1 MKPIAAFF
9 ISSLLVGQVPTSL
22 NFGSPAVSPPIP
34 SATKVGATGFTNT
47 FYWVV
52 ARTPGGYSS
61 PGAAIAT
68 NTVGSANFSVSN
80 YVVISWPA
88 ISGATGYDVI
98 RSDSPSYPASTSCA
112 SCAVALNQAGTS
124 FSDQGGATSAYSGG
138 AQSVASQAIFTLDNV
153 TVATPQ
159 VNVQILNSRQN
170 VTFALPSSGVGTVT
184 SVGMTV
190 PGALLSVSGSPITT
204 SGTLAVSLV
213 TQSANC
219 VFAGPTSGG
228 AATPTCRALVSADL
242 PAGVGTVTSVGLSL
256 PGIFTVSGSP
266 VTTTGTLTGTL
277 ATQTANTIW
286 AGPTTGAAA
295 APTFRALVA
304 ADMPAGVIPTGNA
317 VGGASNLTTVGAV
330 PYVSASGV
338 LNQDASNFFWDA
350 TNHRLG
356 IGTNAPNG
364 PLQVTGAASSMIVV
378 NKTDATARFGRFGQG
393 GVSTLFDF
401 DNLFSILPGSTI
413 SGAFGQY
420 TALSVNTSRQVRIG
434 YMDLLATDF
443 AGTLKVYD
451 ATASTGATT
460 LTVKAGAGQSTTNLQ
475 EWQNNAGT
483 VLSGFAPGG
492 DLFFTSSTSSSDVRI
507 SRVAVGTAT
516 AMAAILRGDAGDYG
530 RLYLKS
536 MQAQATTGIA
546 GLIGWGSAPGTY
558 TTALSEV
565 GAGIVGVG
573 TGSAGSVAGT
583 LQATNITLTAGGEYQ
598 WSGRARIQSNGSS
611 VITLLDVNGTNFDM
625 LKFGSSNSASF
636 PGLKRSTTGLIAR
649 LADDSA
655 DTWVKT
661 LYVQTNVVAVASL
674 PACNAG
680 LEGSHYGVNNALAPT
695 ALATVV
701 GGGAVHVSVYCDGTN
716 WIVN

>member
-1 MKPIAAFF
+1 MKLAAFF
-9 ISSLLVGQVPTSL
+9 MSAVLVGQVPTSL
-22 NFGSPAVSPPIP
+22 NFGSPAVSAPIP
-34 SATKVGATGFTNT
+34 SATAVGATGFTNT

-98 RSDSPSYPASTSCA
+98 RSDSPSYPASASCA

-138 AQSVASQAIFTLDNV
+138 AQSVATQAIFTLDNV

-159 VNVQILNSRQN
+159 INVQILNSRQN
-170 VTFALPSSGVGTVT
+170 VSFALPSSGLGTVT

-219 VFAGPTSGG
+219 IFAGPTSGG
-228 AATPTCRALVSADL
+228 AATPTCRAMVAADL
-242 PAGVGTVTSVGLSL
+242 PAGTGTVTSVGLSL
-256 PGIFTVSGSP
+256 PSIITVSGSP
-266 VTTTGTLTGTL
+266 VTGSGTLTGTL

-295 APTFRALVA
+295 APIFRALVT

-330 PYVSASGV
+330 PYVSASGI

-356 IGTNAPNG
+356 VGTNAPNTSIEILG
-364 PLQVTGAASSMIVV
+364 GDFSNPAFRVRATGQTTKHLSFVENAGNGSYITTNGQEMYLRVSGGGAGIFFQPSSGTSAVTML
-378 NKTDATARFGRFGQG
+378 N
-393 GVSTLFDF
+393 
-401 DNLFSILPGSTI
+401 
-413 SGAFGQY
+413 SGATGIGKG
-420 TALSVNTSRQVRIG
+420 NTSP
-434 YMDLLATDF
+434 T
-443 AGTLKVYD
+443 GTLQVYD

-475 EWQNNAGT
+475 EWQNNSGT
-483 VLSGFAPGG
+483 VLGKVDASGNIFGANVFADGN
-492 DLFFTSSTSSSDVRI
+492 LVA
-507 SRVAVGTAT
+507 RVAGVV
-516 AMAAILRGDAGDYG
+516 YG
-530 RLYLKS
+530 V
-536 MQAQATTGIA
+536 MGP
-546 GLIGWGSAPGTY
+546 GS
-558 TTALSEV
+558 TTAGSIKLSD
-565 GAGIVGVG
+565 
-573 TGSAGSVAGT
+573 
-583 LQATNITLTAGGEYQ
+583 
-598 WSGRARIQSNGSS
+598 NG
-611 VITLLDVNGTNFDM
+611 GTNFS
-625 LKFGSSNSASF
+625 LLQFGGTTSSF
-636 PGLKRSTTGLIAR
+636 PALKRSTTGLIAR

>member
-1 MKPIAAFF
+1 MKLAAFF
-9 ISSLLVGQVPTSL
+9 MSAVLVGQVPTSL
-22 NFGSPAVSPPIP
+22 NFGSPAVSAPIP
-34 SATKVGATGFTNT
+34 SATAVGATGFTNT

-138 AQSVASQAIFTLDNV
+138 AQSVATQAIFTLDNV

-159 VNVQILNSRQN
+159 INVQILNSRQN
-170 VTFALPSSGVGTVT
+170 ITFSLPSTG
-184 SVGMTV
+184 
-190 PGALLSVSGSPITT
+190 L
-204 SGTLAVSLV
+204 
-213 TQSANC
+213 
-219 VFAGPTSGG
+219 
-228 AATPTCRALVSADL
+228 
-242 PAGVGTVTSVGLSL
+242 GTVTSVGLSL

-304 ADMPAGVIPTGNA
+304 ADLPSGTI
-317 VGGASNLTTVGAV
+317 VGTLTANQIAYGSASNTITGSAGLTF
-330 PYVSASGV
+330 S
-338 LNQDASNFFWDA
+338 DASNIRLA
-350 TNHRLG
+350 TLAGGSSQSTNPLLDITNSAGSSHWLTVLGDGKVG
-356 IGTNAPNG
+356 IGTNAPSVALHVAGEALIGSLRING
-364 PLQVTGAASSMIVV
+364 SGTSNLSQSGGAVYLDTS
-378 NKTDATARFGRFGQG
+378 
-393 GVSTLFDF
+393 
-401 DNLFSILPGSTI
+401 GS
-413 SGAFGQY
+413 
-420 TALSVNTSRQVRIG
+420 
-434 YMDLLATDF
+434 F
-443 AGTLKVYD
+443 AGGWHIRNSSFATLLRILNSGSVGIGTSNTAPVGTLHVYD

-475 EWQNNAGT
+475 EWQNNRGT
-483 VLSGFAPGG
+483 VLGKVDASGNIFGANVFADGN
-492 DLFFTSSTSSSDVRI
+492 LVA
-507 SRVAVGTAT
+507 RVAGVV
-516 AMAAILRGDAGDYG
+516 YG
-530 RLYLKS
+530 V
-536 MQAQATTGIA
+536 MGP
-546 GLIGWGSAPGTY
+546 GS
-558 TTALSEV
+558 TTAGSIKLSD
-565 GAGIVGVG
+565 
-573 TGSAGSVAGT
+573 
-583 LQATNITLTAGGEYQ
+583 
-598 WSGRARIQSNGSS
+598 NG
-611 VITLLDVNGTNFDM
+611 GTNFS
-625 LKFGSSNSASF
+625 LLQFGGTTSSF
-636 PGLKRSTTGLIAR
+636 PSIKRSTTGLIAR

-674 PACNAG
+674 PACNPG
-680 LEGSHYGVNNALAPT
+680 LEGSHYGVNDALAPT

>member
-1 MKPIAAFF
+1 MAATNNPMKLAAFF
-9 ISSLLVGQVPTSL
+9 MSAVLVGQVPTSL
-22 NFGSPAVSPPIP
+22 NFGSPAVSAPIP
-34 SATKVGATGFTNT
+34 SATAVGATGFTNT

-138 AQSVASQAIFTLDNV
+138 AQSVATQAIFTLDNV

-159 VNVQILNSRQN
+159 INVQILNSRQN
-170 VTFALPSSGVGTVT
+170 ITFSLPSTG
-184 SVGMTV
+184 
-190 PGALLSVSGSPITT
+190 L
-204 SGTLAVSLV
+204 
-213 TQSANC
+213 
-219 VFAGPTSGG
+219 
-228 AATPTCRALVSADL
+228 
-242 PAGVGTVTSVGLSL
+242 GTVTSVGLSL

-304 ADMPAGVIPTGNA
+304 ADLPSGTI
-317 VGGASNLTTVGAV
+317 VGTLTANQIAYGSASNTITGSAGLTF
-330 PYVSASGV
+330 S
-338 LNQDASNFFWDA
+338 DASNIRLA
-350 TNHRLG
+350 TLAGGSSQSTNPLLDITNSAGSSHWLTVLGDGKVG
-356 IGTNAPNG
+356 IGTNAPSVALHVAGEALIGSLRING
-364 PLQVTGAASSMIVV
+364 SGTSNLSQSGGAVYLDTS
-378 NKTDATARFGRFGQG
+378 
-393 GVSTLFDF
+393 
-401 DNLFSILPGSTI
+401 GS
-413 SGAFGQY
+413 
-420 TALSVNTSRQVRIG
+420 
-434 YMDLLATDF
+434 F
-443 AGTLKVYD
+443 AGGWHIRNSSFATLLRILNSGSVGIGTSNTAPVGTLHVYD

-475 EWQNNAGT
+475 EWQNSSGT
-483 VLSGFAPGG
+483 VLASVNSSGIVFGSTIGSIGG
-492 DLFFTSSTSSSDVRI
+492 DFYVPGSSYLRATANGRWLMMNSSGTDFDRLQFGGTTSS
-507 SRVAVGTAT
+507 
-516 AMAAILRGDAGDYG
+516 
-530 RLYLKS
+530 
-536 MQAQATTGIA
+536 
-546 GLIGWGSAPGTY
+546 
-558 TTALSEV
+558 
-565 GAGIVGVG
+565 
-573 TGSAGSVAGT
+573 
-583 LQATNITLTAGGEYQ
+583 
-598 WSGRARIQSNGSS
+598 
-611 VITLLDVNGTNFDM
+611 
-625 LKFGSSNSASF
+625 F
-636 PGLKRSTTGLIAR
+636 PSIKRSTTGLIAR

-674 PACNAG
+674 PACNPG
-680 LEGSHYGVNNALAPT
+680 LEGSHYGVNDALAPT

>member
-1 MKPIAAFF
+1 MKLAAFF
-9 ISSLLVGQVPTSL
+9 MSAVLVGQVPTSL
-22 NFGSPAVSPPIP
+22 NFGSPAVSAPIP
-34 SATKVGATGFTNT
+34 SATAVGATGFTNT

-159 VNVQILNSRQN
+159 INVQILNSRQN
-170 VTFALPSSGVGTVT
+170 VTFALPSTGVGTVT

-213 TQSANC
+213 TQTANC

-242 PAGVGTVTSVGLSL
+242 PAGTGTVTSVGLSL
-256 PGIFTVSGSP
+256 PSIITVSGSP
-266 VTTTGTLTGTL
+266 VTGAGTLTGTL

-338 LNQDASNFFWDA
+338 LNQDASNFFWDIS
-350 TNHRLG
+350 NHRLG
-356 IGTNAPNG
+356 IGTNAPTSPLHIAVNTG
-364 PLQVTGAASSMIVV
+364 PLMKVERLGSGAS
-378 NKTDATARFGRFGQG
+378 DARMNF
-393 GVSTLFDF
+393 
-401 DNLFSILPGSTI
+401 I
-413 SGAFGQY
+413 SGSFVAEFG
-420 TALSVNTSRQVRIG
+420 VHGTSPANDMYFQTNSAAPVTIGTNSTVRI
-434 YMDLLATDF
+434 
-443 AGTLKVYD
+443 
-451 ATASTGATT
+451 
-460 LTVKAGAGQSTTNLQ
+460 N
-475 EWQNNAGT
+475 
-483 VLSGFAPGG
+483 
-492 DLFFTSSTSSSDVRI
+492 
-507 SRVAVGTAT
+507 VA
-516 AMAAILRGDAGDYG
+516 
-530 RLYLKS
+530 
-536 MQAQATTGIA
+536 
-546 GLIGWGSAPGTY
+546 
-558 TTALSEV
+558 
-565 GAGIVGVG
+565 
-573 TGSAGSVAGT
+573 SAGSVGIGTSNTSPTGT
-583 LQATNITLTAGGEYQ
+583 LHVKNATPTTGTTVATIAKGDADTADSTILSIDALMKFG
-598 WSGRARIQSNGSS
+598 
-611 VITLLDVNGTNFDM
+611 GTN
-625 LKFGSSNSASF
+625 
-636 PGLKRSTTGLIAR
+636 TTGGGTALLGTNSPAVTNTAPYTWLKAI
-649 LADDSA
+649 SA
-655 DTWVKT
+655 DGSTV
-661 LYVQTNVVAVASL
+661 YI
-674 PACNAG
+674 PA
-680 LEGSHYGVNNALAPT
+680 
-695 ALATVV
+695 
-701 GGGAVHVSVYCDGTN
+701 
-716 WIVN
+716 WK

>member
-1 MKPIAAFF
+1 MKLAAFF
-9 ISSLLVGQVPTSL
+9 MSAVLVGQVPTSL
-22 NFGSPAVSPPIP
+22 NFGSPAVSAPIP
-34 SATKVGATGFTNT
+34 SATAVGATGFTNT

-138 AQSVASQAIFTLDNV
+138 AQSVATQAIFTLDNV

-159 VNVQILNSRQN
+159 INVQILNSRQN
-170 VTFALPSSGVGTVT
+170 VTFALPSTGVGTVT

-228 AATPTCRALVSADL
+228 AATPTCRALVSSDL
-242 PAGVGTVTSVGLSL
+242 PAGTGTVTSVGLSL
-256 PGIFTVSGSP
+256 PSIITVSGSP
-266 VTTTGTLTGTL
+266 VTGAGTLTGAL

-317 VGGASNLTTVGAV
+317 VGGASNLTTVNAV

-338 LNQDASNFFWDA
+338 FNQDASNFFWDA

-356 IGTNAPNG
+356 IGTNAPKSPLHVATG
-364 PLQVTGAASSMIVV
+364 PIVV
-378 NKTDATARFGRFGQG
+378 EGTSNPASTSGLELHTSAGISYVTAATRNSGGSITAYLPTVHEGSYIAYKNSGTEYGRLTGGKWGFG
-393 GVSTLFDF
+393 
-401 DNLFSILPGSTI
+401 
-413 SGAFGQY
+413 SG
-420 TALSVNTSRQVRIG
+420 NTSPSTTVYI
-434 YMDLLATDF
+434 
-443 AGTLKVYD
+443 YD
-451 ATASTGATT
+451 ATASTGVTT
-460 LTVKAGAGQSTTNLQ
+460 LTVKAGAGQSSTDLQ
-475 EWQNNAGT
+475 QWQNSAGT
-483 VLSGFAPGG
+483 VLASVGSSGAFSLPNSINVINDIAETNSGYGFTGG
-492 DLFFTSSTSSSDVRI
+492 SPTIYKAGSQGLYIDGNGLTTVINGGNVRLGGSGDTSL
-507 SRVAVGTAT
+507 SRVS
-516 AMAAILRGDAGDYG
+516 AG
-530 RLYLKS
+530 
-536 MQAQATTGIA
+536 
-546 GLIGWGSAPGTY
+546 
-558 TTALSEV
+558 V
-565 GAGIVGVG
+565 VGVG
-573 TGSAGSVAGT
+573 IGAAGSVAGT
-583 LQATNITLTAGGEYQ
+583 LQAAGYMANGGTKFTASGCSNSTTVGGATAGTFTSGTTGACTVTITMNGATGLTAPTGWACSASDFTTPANLISQSASTATTATLTGTTV
-598 WSGRARIQSNGSS
+598 SGD
-611 VITLLDVNGTNFDM
+611 VI
-625 LKFGSSNSASF
+625 SF
-636 PGLKRSTTGLIAR
+636 SCIG
-649 LADDSA
+649 
-655 DTWVKT
+655 
-661 LYVQTNVVAVASL
+661 Y
-674 PACNAG
+674 
-680 LEGSHYGVNNALAPT
+680 
-695 ALATVV
+695 
-701 GGGAVHVSVYCDGTN
+701 
-716 WIVN
+716 